1 MTEPKKDGASTPAPV
16 ENWATDY
23 DIFDPGFVKE
33 PYEVWDT
40 LREECPVAHTERWGG
55 SWMPTR
61 MADLRDIA
69 HDTETFSSFE
79 VGVTP
84 RPENELEVT
93 EGVRF
98 PPIDSDPPD
107 HLWQRRLILPFFSP
121 AAVDR
126 YEPATRALCRELVEG
141 FAEDGHVD
149 AAQQYAQQIPASVIA
164 QMLGLPSEDTAQFTH
179 WVREILE
186 FGGQDPERGLAA
198 QGELLPYLN
207 LQIQHRREQPGED
220 IISHLLAAEHDGKP
234 IDLIHIIGVCQLLV
248 VAGVDTTW
256 SGIGAALYHLAT
268 HRDDLAKLVAD
279 NELMPQAIEELLRAY
294 SPVTMARTVAKD
306 TEFRGCPMKEGDRVL
321 MPWPAANRDPEAFEE
336 PDKVILDREQNRHL
350 AFGLGIHRCAGS
362 NLARME
368 MRVALEEFLRLI
380 PEFELDTSKELTWAG
395 GQVRGPRK
403 LPVVFPARS

>member
-1 MTEPKKDGASTPAPV
+1 MADPKTNPAPPEPV
-16 ENWATDY
+16 QDWATDY
-23 DIFDPGFVKE
+23 DIFDPGYVARPQE
-33 PYEVWDT
+33 IWDSM
-40 LREECPVAHTERWGG
+40 RKECPVAHTERWGG

-61 MADLRDIA
+61 MADIREIA
-69 HDTETFSSFE
+69 HDTDMFTSYE
-79 VGVTP
+79 VGVVP

-121 AAVDR
+121 AAVER
-126 YEPATRALCRELVEG
+126 YEPATRALCRRLVEG
-141 FAEDGHVD
+141 FADKGEVDG
-149 AAQQYAQQIPASVIA
+149 AEQYAQQIPASVIA
-164 QMLGLPSEDTAQFTH
+164 QMLGLPAEDTAQFTH

-207 LQIQHRREQPGED
+207 MQIQRRRDDPGDD
-220 IISHLLAAEHDGKP
+220 IISYLLNAEHDGKP
-234 IDLIHIIGVCQLLV
+234 IEMIHIIGTCQLLV

-256 SGIGAALYHLAT
+256 SGIGSSLYHLAT
-268 HRDDLAKLVAD
+268 HKDDLARLVAEP
-279 NELMPQAIEELLRAY
+279 ELLPSAIEELLRAY
-294 SPVTMARTVAKD
+294 SPVTMARLVAED
-306 TEFRGCPMKEGDRVL
+306 TEFQGCPMKAGDRVL
-321 MPWPAANRDPEAFEE
+321 MSWPAANRDPEAFEE
-336 PDKVILDREQNRHL
+336 PDKVIFDRERNRHL

-368 MRVALEEFLRLI
+368 MRVALEEFLRRI
-380 PEFELDTSKELTWAG
+380 PEFELDTSKEMTWAG

-403 LPVVFPARS
+403 LPIVFPKQ

>member
-1 MTEPKKDGASTPAPV
+1 MADPKTKPETRVPV
-16 ENWATDY
+16 QDWATDY
-23 DIFDPGFVKE
+23 DIFDPDYIAQ
-33 PYEVWDT
+33 PYETWDT
-40 LREECPVAHTERWGG
+40 LRKECPIAHTERWGG
-55 SWMPTR
+55 SWLPTR
-61 MADLRDIA
+61 LADLREIA
-69 HDTETFSSFE
+69 HDTDTFSSFE

-126 YEPATRALCRELVEG
+126 YEPATRARCRSLVEG
-141 FAEDGHVD
+141 FADKGEVD
-149 AAQQYAQQIPASVIA
+149 AAEQYAQQIPASVIA
-164 QMLGLPSEDTAQFTH
+164 QMLGLPDEDTARFTH
-179 WVREILE
+179 WVRELLE

-207 LQIQHRREQPGED
+207 MQIQRRREEPGDD
-220 IISHLLAAEHDGKP
+220 IISHLLAAEHEGKP
-234 IDLIHIIGVCQLLV
+234 IEMIHIIGTCQLLV

-256 SGIGAALYHLAT
+256 SGIGAALFHLAT
-268 HRDDLAKLVAD
+268 HKEDLARLVAEP
-279 NELMPQAIEELLRAY
+279 ELLPSAIEELLRAY
-294 SPVTMARTVAKD
+294 SPVTMARLVAED
-306 TEFRGCPMKEGDRVL
+306 TEFHGCPMKAGDRVL
-321 MPWPAANRDPEAFEE
+321 MPWPAANRDPETFEE
-336 PDKVILDREQNRHL
+336 PDKVILDRERNRHL

-368 MRVALEEFLRLI
+368 MRVALQEFLRLI
-380 PEFELDTSKELTWAG
+380 PEFELDESKEMTWAG

-403 LPVVFPARS
+403 LPIVFPPR